1 MFNKTTCRIL
11 IKLTYF
17 LPPLGPGVDVI
28 VRRVVVIASTVVMIP
43 APKSKRMKKLAL
55 YQ

>member
-1 MFNKTTCRIL
+1 M
-11 IKLTYF
+11 
-17 LPPLGPGVDVI
+17 GPGVDVI
-28 VRRVVVIASTVVMIP
+28 VVCRVVDIFPAVVMIP